1 MLINELSK
9 RTGVPIPT
17 LRYYES
23 LGFYKGLV
31 DNTVKTNNYRCY
43 EEDLVDKIALIREAK
58 EVGFTLAEIKF
69 LLESWKDNK
78 LTIADKVNLFNA
90 KISEVNLKIRQ
101 LEQVKDSLVKTVED
115 IKNGDC

>member
-9 RTGVPIPT
+9 RTGVAIPT

-31 DNTVKTNNYRCY
+31 DQTVKTNNYRNY
-43 EEDLVDKIALIREAK
+43 EEDLVEKIALIREAK

-69 LLESWKDNK
+69 LLESWNDDK
-78 LTIADKVNLFNA
+78 LTTADKVNFFTA
-90 KISEVNLKIRQ
+90 KISEVNFKIRQ
-101 LEQVKDSLVKTVED
+101 MEQVKDRLVKTLQD
-115 IKNGDC
+115 IENGVC